1 MQVWRNNR
9 LFWRS
14 CDYVQVWRGPI
25 HRHDLI
31 RDALFDMCNSA
42 GISVSKELS
51 GYEAGKKDR
60 VGDIVLHSFDQG
72 REKLI
77 DVTCWSPLY
86 SPRIQHSADS
96 AQYTVNEAHSFKI
109 KSRKA
114 NSEGKIQTT
123 KGMLAFMP
131 FACSALGTLSLEAKS
146 LLNAIASEM
155 SLKHNSPR
163 SLCLSRVV
171 TRISTAIQQGNA
183 FCLVNKMIDLKIYY
197 SSNLQH

>member
-1 MQVWRNNR
+1 MFCCPEALVGHPLFNR
-9 LFWRS
+9 DCRCWCGETIDSFGDHTITCKS
-14 CDYVQVWRGPI
+14 GGGPI
-25 HRHDLI
+25 HRHDLM

-77 DVTCWSPLY
+77 DMTRWSRLY

-96 AQYTVNEAHSFKI
+96 AQCTVNEAHSFKI
-109 KSRKA
+109 KSHKA
-114 NSEGKIQTT
+114 NSEGRIQTS

-131 FACSALGTLSLEAKS
+131 FACSPLGPFHWRPKA
-146 LLNAIASEM
+146 
-155 SLKHNSPR
+155 
-163 SLCLSRVV
+163 
-171 TRISTAIQQGNA
+171 
-183 FCLVNKMIDLKIYY
+183 Y
-197 SSNLQH
+197 